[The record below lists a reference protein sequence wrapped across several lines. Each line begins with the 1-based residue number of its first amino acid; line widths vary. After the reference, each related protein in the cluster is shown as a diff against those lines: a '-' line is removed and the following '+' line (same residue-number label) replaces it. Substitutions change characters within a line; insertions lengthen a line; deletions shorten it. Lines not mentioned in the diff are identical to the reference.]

1 MELWF
6 PALSSWLNNNYHC
19 TQGKDQNMDRNERKE
34 YKVSDKYKTNNL
46 YLYSY
51 ERPHDNKKWAETIL
65 FHPCPFSVL
74 VKYILLLTDLCL
86 IFCPMYWV
94 VALIQKSDVKK
105 KKSRTGEGKD
115 VCVCARRE
123 LDFELQ
129 GASAYKCFESMLLKQ
144 GINIVE

>member
-1 MELWF
+1 M
-6 PALSSWLNNNYHC
+6 
-19 TQGKDQNMDRNERKE
+19 
-34 YKVSDKYKTNNL
+34 
-46 YLYSY
+46 
-51 ERPHDNKKWAETIL
+51 
-65 FHPCPFSVL
+65 
-74 VKYILLLTDLCL
+74 
-86 IFCPMYWV
+86 

-144 GINIVE
+144 CMKIVE